1 MNDFLYEMPVFEMS
15 SEAGI
20 SGRRFIKVILHE
32 IHADETQWQG
42 NGVSWN
48 EQYTADNM
56 QSVVGMSIVA
66 EFLGEDRD
74 MPHGHGLTSVRDNM
88 PLFEN
93 ATMVGHFNK
102 AYIDSVEIN
111 GETKRVLIGEGTLDE
126 MRYPKFVEWLMEHRQ
141 KADVKGSVEITGKP
155 EHDNH
160 IIYAD
165 GWKQEGRVPK
175 IYDYSGYAILGIR
188 PADEAAIVMEL
199 NNKHEEELLMDEKV
213 LNELKSS
220 VVQAIT
226 ETNSKN
232 DEYENTIG
240 TLNDTIEQLNGDLAG
255 KDNEIAELNSKIEG
269 LEGDIQAKN
278 GEIETLNAE
287 IANLKNEKAI
297 NELNSALSKYS
308 EEEQKYAE
316 EEIAAFKANPG
327 SVEINSIVG
336 KICTKMVEA
345 SREAAAEINSMID
358 IFAMPEEKL
367 ENNGG
372 EDVEIF

>member
-1 MNDFLYEMPVFEMS
+1 
-15 SEAGI
+15 
-20 SGRRFIKVILHE
+20 
-32 IHADETQWQG
+32 
-42 NGVSWN
+42 
-48 EQYTADNM
+48 
-56 QSVVGMSIVA
+56 
-66 EFLGEDRD
+66 
-74 MPHGHGLTSVRDNM
+74 
-88 PLFEN
+88 
-93 ATMVGHFNK
+93 
-102 AYIDSVEIN
+102 
-111 GETKRVLIGEGTLDE
+111 
-126 MRYPKFVEWLMEHRQ
+126 
-141 KADVKGSVEITGKP
+141 
-155 EHDNH
+155 
-160 IIYAD
+160 
-165 GWKQEGRVPK
+165 
-175 IYDYSGYAILGIR
+175 
-188 PADEAAIVMEL
+188 
-199 NNKHEEELLMDEKV
+199 MDEKV